1 MFYNVFLL
9 HCLILVCTKCLSGCM
24 TLVQIIAVS
33 THIVIFF
40 PLLKTKHEFKGHLQR
55 VPKPKNYIA
64 SFNHDVKLPHK
75 K

>member
-1 MFYNVFLL
+1 
-9 HCLILVCTKCLSGCM
+9 M